1 MGGNRQKKFN
11 TCKEKYHKEIQ
22 KCKAVIALV
31 FQLFMQSGIKNKQ
44 TNYSQTKTEINHKEQ
59 PLRNTST

>member
-11 TCKEKYHKEIQ
+11 HCKEKYHKEIQ
-22 KCKAVIALV
+22 NCKAVIALV

-44 TNYSQTKTEINHKEQ
+44 KSYSQTKTEINH
-59 PLRNTST
+59 